1 MLQLRYTIICLLCG
15 HLSETMAFP
24 SILSNINWTAG
35 LQSLGSF
42 EWPKTT
48 SPTKRET
55 APNGS
60 TILWVIQDTY
70 EGSTFFE

>member
-1 MLQLRYTIICLLCG
+1 MLQLRHAIICLLCG

-24 SILSNINWTAG
+24 SILSDIDWKAG
-35 LQSLGSF
+35 VESLGSF

-48 SPTKRET
+48 LPTKRET

-60 TILWVIQDTY
+60 TILWIIQDTY